1 MACAILN
8 DDIDGGRMIDTGQV
22 MNEVMADNVV
32 ENIAQMNQEQRNLF
46 VDTFVKKWPR
56 LASQVS
62 LNIESTL
69 QESLL
74 SHQDLREVIYDN
86 KG

>member
-1 MACAILN
+1 MT
-8 DDIDGGRMIDTGQV
+8 DTNQI
-22 MNEVMADNVV
+22 MNQVMADNVV
-32 ENIAQMNQEQRNLF
+32 ENIAQMNQEQRGLF
-46 VDTFVKKWPR
+46 VNTFVKKWPR

-74 SHQDLREVIYDN
+74 SHQDLREVEL
-86 KG
+86 

>member
-1 MACAILN
+1 MN
-8 DDIDGGRMIDTGQV
+8 TNQV

-32 ENIAQMNQEQRNLF
+32 ENIAQMNQEQRDLF
-46 VDTFVKKWPR
+46 VNTFVKKWPR

-69 QESLL
+69 QEVLYA
-74 SHQDLREVIYDN
+74 HKN
-86 KG
+86 

>member
-1 MACAILN
+1 
-8 DDIDGGRMIDTGQV
+8 MIDTGQV

-32 ENIAQMNQEQRNLF
+32 ENIAQMNQEQRDLF
-46 VDTFVKKWPR
+46 VSTFVKKWPR

-62 LNIESTL
+62 LNIEVLL
-69 QESLL
+69 QDTLL

>member
-1 MACAILN
+1 MT
-8 DDIDGGRMIDTGQV
+8 DTNQI
-22 MNEVMADNVV
+22 MNQVMADNVV
-32 ENIAQMNQEQRNLF
+32 ENIAQMNQEQRDLF
-46 VDTFVKKWPR
+46 VSTFVKKWPR
-56 LASQVS
+56 LASQIS

>member
-1 MACAILN
+1 MT
-8 DDIDGGRMIDTGQV
+8 DTNQI
-22 MNEVMADNVV
+22 MNQVMADNVV
-32 ENIAQMNQEQRNLF
+32 ENIAQMNQEQRDLF
-46 VDTFVKKWPR
+46 VNTFVKKWPR
-56 LASQVS
+56 LASQIS

>member
-1 MACAILN
+1 MT
-8 DDIDGGRMIDTGQV
+8 DTNQI
-22 MNEVMADNVV
+22 MNQVMADNVV
-32 ENIAQMNQEQRNLF
+32 ENIAQMNQEQRDLF
-46 VDTFVKKWPR
+46 VSTFVKKWPR

-62 LNIESTL
+62 LNIEVIL
-69 QESLL
+69 QDSLL

>member
-1 MACAILN
+1 
-8 DDIDGGRMIDTGQV
+8 MIDTGQV

-32 ENIAQMNQEQRNLF
+32 ENIAQMNKEQRDLF
-46 VDTFVKKWPR
+46 VNTFVKKWPM

-69 QESLL
+69 QEAV
-74 SHQDLREVIYDN
+74 HVNQD
-86 KG
+86 

>member
-1 MACAILN
+1 MN
-8 DDIDGGRMIDTGQV
+8 TNQV

-32 ENIAQMNQEQRNLF
+32 ENIAQMNQEQRDLF
-46 VDTFVKKWPR
+46 VSTFVKKWPR

-62 LNIESTL
+62 LNIEVLL
-69 QESLL
+69 QDTLL